1 MRYLVAYD
9 ISTTEEVGKKRLF
22 LIAKVMER
30 YGVRVQ
36 KSVFECLLSEAKF
49 QQLLLELEGILKL
62 SQDSLL
68 IYRLGGNAR
77 ILRMGRKDEDPLT
90 EESFVL

>member
-9 ISTTEEVGKKRLF
+9 ISTTEAVGKKRLF

-36 KSVFECLLSEAKF
+36 KSVFECLMSEAKF
-49 QQLLLELEGILKL
+49 QQLLFELEGILKP

-68 IYRLGGNAR
+68 VYRLGANAR

-90 EESFVL
+90 PESFVL